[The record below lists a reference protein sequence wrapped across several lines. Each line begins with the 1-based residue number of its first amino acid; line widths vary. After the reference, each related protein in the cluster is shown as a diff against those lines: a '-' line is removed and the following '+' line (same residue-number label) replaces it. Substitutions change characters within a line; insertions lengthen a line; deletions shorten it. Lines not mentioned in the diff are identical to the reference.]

1 MILFLIIMISGFLF
15 AIFAAQNNTLVDL
28 RVGAYFLYS
37 VPVYS
42 VALTSV
48 WVGIII
54 TWLIN
59 ATGAVSSMW
68 NLKNKETKLKSAD
81 QQLNELT
88 KRIHQLELENLK
100 FRKRLKID
108 VDEKTI

>member
-1 MILFLIIMISGFLF
+1 MISGFLF
-15 AIFAAQNNTLVDL
+15 AIFAAQNNTAVDL
-28 RVGAYFLYS
+28 HIGTYFLYE
-37 VPVYS
+37 VPVYL

-48 WVGIII
+48 WLGIII

-68 NLKNKETKLKSAD
+68 TLRSKETKLKTSE
-81 QQLNELT
+81 QQLAELT

-100 FRKRLKID
+100 FRKRLNIE